1 MGKRMAM
8 TLAIGLVTAG
18 IGTRKAGG
26 EKEDAVA
33 KDMKLF

>member
-1 MGKRMAM
+1 MGKCMAI

-18 IGTRKAGG
+18 IGARIAGS
-26 EKEDAVA
+26 EKEAAVA